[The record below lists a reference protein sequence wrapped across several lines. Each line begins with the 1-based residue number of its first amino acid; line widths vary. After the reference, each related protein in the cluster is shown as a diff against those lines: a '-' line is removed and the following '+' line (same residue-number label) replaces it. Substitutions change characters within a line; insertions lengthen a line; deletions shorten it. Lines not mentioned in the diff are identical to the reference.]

1 MQNLLKELS
10 VEHLMLQCKSN
21 CVATAGAYS
30 VKFANIYVS
39 LNIDLQLV
47 GILWIE
53 LWKFH

>member
-1 MQNLLKELS
+1 
-10 VEHLMLQCKSN
+10 MLQCKSN

-53 LWKFH
+53 LWKFHQ